1 MYWPAREPG
10 DAPAAPQL
18 RLMLSRSCC
27 CSACMRI
34 SVWAPLQTTGWHHA

>member
-1 MYWPAREPG
+1 MYWPGREPG

-27 CSACMRI
+27 CSACMRNSLLGNAADHQI
-34 SVWAPLQTTGWHHA
+34 AS